1 MFKVYTNR
9 SIELNRSK
17 DVKEPRE
24 AMSKGLRSYDAG
36 GGRILQGGADAVRAV
51 RDEVQVRKTSKN
63 DGKSVKTSENRPKI
77 RLKLMNIGL
86 KTYEN

>member
-1 MFKVYTNR
+1 
-9 SIELNRSK
+9 
-17 DVKEPRE
+17 
-24 AMSKGLRSYDAG
+24 MSKGLRSYDVG

-63 DGKSVKTSENRPKI
+63 DGKSMKTRENRPKI
-77 RLKLMNIGL
+77 RLKLMKIGL